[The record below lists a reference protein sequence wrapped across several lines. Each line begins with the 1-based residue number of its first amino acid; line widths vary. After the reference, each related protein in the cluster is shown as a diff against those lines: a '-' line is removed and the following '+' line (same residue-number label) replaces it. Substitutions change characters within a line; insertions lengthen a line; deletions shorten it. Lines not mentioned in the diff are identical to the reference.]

1 MSCNHEQL
9 SLLHAADNHDNDNC
23 AASYATHHQEGDLT
37 MVVAPAPIGARP
49 WWVGVVSLAED
60 TDDSDEASQL
70 DWPDD
75 DQIGGCAV
83 IPQDIILHNLNMI
96 SLACDS
102 GVAGTLEEQSE
113 LRQAITYIRNLY
125 GRTVEQHQEIYDYC
139 HQLGLPN
146 VVQLLP
152 EEPFNLVICNLQAIS
167 AQCGVQGL
175 LLPEWGDWCRQAV
188 EYIDNLRQVIS
199 DWQGIIKR
207 LDENLRDGTH

>member
-1 MSCNHEQL
+1 
-9 SLLHAADNHDNDNC
+9 
-23 AASYATHHQEGDLT
+23 

-102 GVAGTLEEQSE
+102 GVTGTLKEQSQ
-113 LRQAITYIRNLY
+113 LRQAITYVRNLY
-125 GRTVEQHQEIYDYC
+125 GRTVEQHQEIADYYRR
-139 HQLGLPN
+139 LGLGTAFRP
-146 VVQLLP
+146 LP
-152 EEPFNLVICNLQAIS
+152 EEPFDLVVGNLQTIS
-167 AQCGVQGL
+167 AQCGIQGVL
-175 LLPEWGDWCRQAV
+175 SPEWGDWCRQAV
-188 EYIDNLRQVIS
+188 TYIDNLRQVIS
-199 DWQGIIKR
+199 DWQRIIKQ
-207 LDENLRDGTH
+207 LDENLHDGNH